1 MKYKWVRWV
10 AEWIGVMFF
19 VGLCRLL
26 PISWG
31 LKMGRGLGSLAWKWD
46 RHHREISLEN
56 LRKAYQ
62 ANKTE
67 ADFQK
72 ISLGCFQFLGE
83 SMVEFANL
91 PWLLRKE
98 NLNYFEVEGLEHLE
112 AARKKGKGVIFLT
125 AHFGNWE
132 IMAMA
137 MASLIFP
144 FHVVARPLDNPL
156 LDRWVN
162 HRRSMKGNKVI
173 NKNQSIRKIL
183 SLLQKNEAVGFLLD
197 QNTGKNDG
205 VFVPFF
211 NRPACTSKGL
221 ALIALRKEATVI
233 PLFMKPRAKGG
244 YSVFFDKEIS
254 IIRTGRLEEDI
265 ILNTQQFTSIIESVI
280 REYPEKWLWV
290 HQRWKTQQSSP

>member
-1 MKYKWVRWV
+1 MVEGFNSNGISIIGALIALAFPSRGLLGEVRMKRKHPRWI
-10 AEWIGVMFF
+10 AEWMGVMFF

-31 LKMGRGLGSLAWKWD
+31 LKMGRGLGSLAWRLD

-62 ANKTE
+62 VNKTE

-137 MASLIFP
+137 IASLIFP

-156 LDRWVN
+156 LDQWVN

-173 NKNQSIRKIL
+173 NKNQSIRRIL
-183 SLLQKNEAVGFLLD
+183 ALLQKNEAVGFLLD

-211 NRPACTSKGL
+211 
-221 ALIALRKEATVI
+221 
-233 PLFMKPRAKGG
+233 
-244 YSVFFDKEIS
+244 
-254 IIRTGRLEEDI
+254 
-265 ILNTQQFTSIIESVI
+265 
-280 REYPEKWLWV
+280 
-290 HQRWKTQQSSP
+290 